1 MEEYEKQILANDL
14 CGRLAHSD
22 TYYKLLN
29 NANHNEIKWLNK
41 HHFDYNHLIE
51 QGLHLIEQG
60 LALKSLEGMYLCM
73 PNNNDVVE
81 NNVDIEQQMRK
92 SSYDLLDC
100 ALKYVRDRMPKPTW
114 DSVEKLKER
123 GLAFDAPNN

>member
-1 MEEYEKQILANDL
+1 MEEYEKQNLANDL

-22 TYYKLLN
+22 TYYKLL
-29 NANHNEIKWLNK
+29 
-41 HHFDYNHLIE
+41 
-51 QGLHLIEQG
+51 
-60 LALKSLEGMYLCM
+60 
-73 PNNNDVVE
+73 VE
-81 NNVDIEQQMRK
+81 NNADIEQQMRK